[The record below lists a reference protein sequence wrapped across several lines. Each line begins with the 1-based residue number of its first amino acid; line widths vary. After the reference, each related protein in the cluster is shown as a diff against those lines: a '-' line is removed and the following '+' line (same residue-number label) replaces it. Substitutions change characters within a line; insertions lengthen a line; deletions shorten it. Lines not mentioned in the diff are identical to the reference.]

1 MHMRAHIHLCSHL
14 GTMSNSESVTVS
26 EQWLYFEEVQRL
38 FGPNP
43 DVVAAV
49 LAQVTQR
56 RTCVETGR
64 VQFLIT
70 TAAAVHATRD
80 RR

>member
-1 MHMRAHIHLCSHL
+1 
-14 GTMSNSESVTVS
+14 MSNSESVTVS

-56 RTCVETGR
+56 QALGR

-80 RR
+80 KR